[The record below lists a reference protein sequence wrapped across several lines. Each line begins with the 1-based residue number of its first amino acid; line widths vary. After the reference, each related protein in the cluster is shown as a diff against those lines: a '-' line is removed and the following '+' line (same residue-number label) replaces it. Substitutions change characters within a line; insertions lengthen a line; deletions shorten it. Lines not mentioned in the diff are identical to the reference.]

1 MKDKRSS
8 RRKFLWQM
16 MSITGLT
23 GFYRLTKAM
32 AEGAQPSRFPSDPIC
47 VEPNEAITCNSD
59 AYDCTSPGHD
69 CTDDIGFICTAD
81 FDCGSWGNDFVC
93 EDKFHCKP
101 QQGNQFE
108 CSGGGPGPEFVCQGQ
123 SGEQDGYFVCQ
134 PYAQFTCSDFNCPQE
149 FTCPQD
155 YNCGDAFS
163 DYTCTTQFTCND
175 FNCEAIADWGGSF
188 YCENGFNCTNSVQ
201 TQPFWCD
208 PGDFYCGPN
217 NNQQGY
223 QCNGQ
228 PGSNYTMPP
237 QPICS
242 TSVGTL
248 QAYAVS
254 ITPPEP

>member
-8 RRKFLWQM
+8 RRNFLWQM

-32 AEGAQPSRFPSDPIC
+32 AEEAQPSRFPPDPEC
-47 VEPNEAITCNSD
+47 VDPEKPITCNSD
-59 AYDCTSPGHD
+59 AYDCTSPGHN
-69 CTDDIGFICTAD
+69 CTDDSGFICTAD
-81 FDCGSWGNDFVC
+81 FDCGSWENDFVC
-93 EDKFHCKP
+93 QDKFHCKP
-101 QQGNQFE
+101 QPGNQFE

-123 SGEQDGYFVCQ
+123 SGAQDGYFVCQ

-188 YCENGFNCTNSVQ
+188 YCENGFNCSSAVQ
-201 TQPFWCD
+201 NQPFWCD
-208 PGDFYCGPN
+208 PGDFYCEPN

-228 PGSNYTMPP
+228 PSSNYTMPP
-237 QPICS
+237 RPICS
-242 TSVGTL
+242 MNVGTL
-248 QAYAVS
+248 QAYAMPIIPS
-254 ITPPEP
+254 EP

>member
-8 RRKFLWQM
+8 RRNFLWQM

-32 AEGAQPSRFPSDPIC
+32 AEEAQPSRFPPDPEC
-47 VEPNEAITCNSD
+47 VDPEKPITCNSD
-59 AYDCTSPGHD
+59 AYDCTSPGHN
-69 CTDDIGFICTAD
+69 CTDDSGFICTAD
-81 FDCGSWGNDFVC
+81 FDCGSWENDFVC
-93 EDKFHCKP
+93 QDKFHCKP
-101 QQGNQFE
+101 QPGNQFE

-123 SGEQDGYFVCQ
+123 SGAQDGYFVCQ

-188 YCENGFNCTNSVQ
+188 YCENGFNCS
-201 TQPFWCD
+201 
-208 PGDFYCGPN
+208 
-217 NNQQGY
+217 
-223 QCNGQ
+223 
-228 PGSNYTMPP
+228 S
-237 QPICS
+237 
-242 TSVGTL
+242 
-248 QAYAVS
+248 AV
-254 ITPPEP
+254 